1 MPVRWTAPSQARS
14 GSLVDQGATARH
26 AGLVGSLR
34 ERERELTAVEE
45 LLERRGRML
54 LLEGRA
60 GIGKTSL
67 VEVACS
73 RAAELGHEV
82 LRARGS
88 ELESGFAF
96 GVVRQLFER
105 RLAGADPGEREALLA
120 GPAAAVRPLLVGEV
134 AGALAG
140 GVTAPLA
147 GDSSFAMLHGLYW
160 LVVNLAARGPLLI
173 AVDDA
178 HWADEPS
185 LRWLAYL
192 ARRLDGLAAGMLVAL
207 RPGDPAV
214 LGAPLL
220 AVCAE
225 AAAVLRPALLSEQA
239 VGAAVRAAAHPE
251 VGGQAGD
258 ELCAAVY
265 AACGGNPLYLT
276 ELLRAADR
284 GGRPLAALE
293 PAELLAGGLD
303 GIARQVITR
312 VRNLGP
318 DALRLA
324 QALAVL
330 GDGGELR
337 HAAAIAGV
345 TLAAAE
351 RLAGGLTRAE
361 VLAAG
366 VLRAEV
372 PPDGPWQPRFVHPVI
387 RDALETTLDSG
398 ERDRAHRRAARLLHG
413 DLASPGQVA
422 THLVRMRPAGDGW
435 VLARLRE
442 AARAAMDSGAPQ
454 AAADLLDR
462 ALAEPPS
469 PGQRPGVLREAAR
482 AQVTAGRERAFVL
495 LEEALRVAAGPRVRG
510 EIALEVAEAYA
521 ALFRWVDAVDVIER
535 ALAELG
541 PAEAEL
547 ASRLEGELVVCGL
560 HDARRA
566 TRVAPVLARLGPA
579 DLGGRRLAAASEP
592 VAVAQAMAMLLSGRP
607 AGQIAARLE
616 ETLECSGPDAGN
628 WNTRAALLWV
638 LVAAER
644 FGAVADALG
653 PMLEQVHRCGS
664 ARGLVAAYSTLG
676 LLKLRLGALPE
687 ADAAARVAL
696 YVLQEGDFAPGLGF
710 AATVLA
716 DVAVEAG
723 QLDEA
728 QALLDLLPRQG
739 WPAGVGTALIPAA
752 RGRLR
757 LAQGRAAE
765 ALADF
770 QACGELFGAD
780 VWGMPIR
787 ETGYVHARS
796 GAALAL
802 LRLGQRQDAV
812 RLAEAELADVRVFGA
827 PRALGIALRVA
838 GLARGGP
845 EGLAL
850 LRESAAAL
858 DGSPALLERARSL
871 AELGA
876 ALRRDGQRIA
886 AREPLARAL
895 ELAAGCAAGPLA
907 ARARDELRAAG
918 ARPRRPWRT
927 GVDALTPSELRV
939 ARLACDGRSNREIA
953 GELYVTLKAIEGH
966 LARAYAKLGIE
977 GRGQLADALAPS
989 KAGPATAATEKT
1001 GVPTLQRTT
1010 RRLRDGIA
1018 TTSPA
1023 EGDFDGDDRA
1033 RGVREGNGD
1042 V

>member
-1 MPVRWTAPSQARS
+1 M
-14 GSLVDQGATARH
+14 
-26 AGLVGSLR
+26 
-34 ERERELTAVEE
+34 
-45 LLERRGRML
+45 
-54 LLEGRA
+54 
-60 GIGKTSL
+60 
-67 VEVACS
+67 
-73 RAAELGHEV
+73 
-82 LRARGS
+82 
-88 ELESGFAF
+88 
-96 GVVRQLFER
+96 
-105 RLAGADPGEREALLA
+105 
-120 GPAAAVRPLLVGEV
+120 
-134 AGALAG
+134 
-140 GVTAPLA
+140 
-147 GDSSFAMLHGLYW
+147 
-160 LVVNLAARGPLLI
+160 
-173 AVDDA
+173 
-178 HWADEPS
+178 
-185 LRWLAYL
+185 
-192 ARRLDGLAAGMLVAL
+192 
-207 RPGDPAV
+207 
-214 LGAPLL
+214 
-220 AVCAE
+220 
-225 AAAVLRPALLSEQA
+225 
-239 VGAAVRAAAHPE
+239 
-251 VGGQAGD
+251 
-258 ELCAAVY
+258 
-265 AACGGNPLYLT
+265 
-276 ELLRAADR
+276 
-284 GGRPLAALE
+284 
-293 PAELLAGGLD
+293 
-303 GIARQVITR
+303 
-312 VRNLGP
+312 
-318 DALRLA
+318 
-324 QALAVL
+324 
-330 GDGGELR
+330 
-337 HAAAIAGV
+337 
-345 TLAAAE
+345 
-351 RLAGGLTRAE
+351 
-361 VLAAG
+361 
-366 VLRAEV
+366 
-372 PPDGPWQPRFVHPVI
+372 HPVV
-387 RDALETTLDSG
+387 RDALEAVLDTG
-398 ERDRAHRRAARLLHG
+398 ERDRAHLRAARLLHG
-413 DLASPGQVA
+413 DMAPPGQVA
-422 THLVRMRPAGDGW
+422 AHLVRVRPTGDGW

-469 PGQRPGVLREAAR
+469 PGQRAGVLREAAR

-495 LEEALRVAAGPRVRG
+495 LEEALRVAAGPRVRA

-541 PAEAEL
+541 PAEADL
-547 ASRLEGELVVCGL
+547 AARLEGELVVCGL

-566 TRVAPVLARLGPA
+566 PRVAPVLARLGSA
-579 DLGGRRLAAASEP
+579 HLGPRRLAAAGEP
-592 VAVAQAMAMLLSGRP
+592 VAVAQAMAMLLAGRP
-607 AGQIAARLE
+607 AGQIADPLERTLLE
-616 ETLECSGPDAGN
+616 ETPTRSGPDAGN
-628 WNTRAALLWV
+628 WDTRAALLWV
-638 LVAAER
+638 LVVAER
-644 FGAVADALG
+644 FGPVEESLG

-710 AATVLA
+710 AATVLT

-739 WPAGVGTALIPAA
+739 WPAGVGTVLIPAA

-770 QACGELFGAD
+770 RACGELFGAD
-780 VWGMPIR
+780 VWGMPMR

-802 LRLGQRQDAV
+802 LRLGQRQQACQ
-812 RLAEAELADVRVFGA
+812 LADAELADVRVFGA

-858 DGSPALLERARSL
+858 DDSPALLERARSL

-876 ALRRDGQRIA
+876 ALRRDGQRAA
-886 AREPLARAL
+886 ARDPLARAL
-895 ELAAGCAAGPLA
+895 ELAAGCGARPLA
-907 ARARDELRAAG
+907 ARVRDELRAAG
-918 ARPRRPWRT
+918 ARPRRAWRT

-939 ARLACDGRSNREIA
+939 ARLAADGRSNREIA

-989 KAGPATAATEKT
+989 KAGTEKT
-1001 GVPTLQRTT
+1001 RVPTLQRTT
-1010 RRLRDGIA
+1010 RRSRDGIA

>member
-1 MPVRWTAPSQARS
+1 M
-14 GSLVDQGATARH
+14 GSLH
-26 AGLVGSLR
+26 
-34 ERERELTAVEE
+34 ERERELAAVEE
-45 LLERRGRML
+45 LLDGRGRML
-54 LLEGRA
+54 LFEGRA

-67 VEVACS
+67 LEVACA
-73 RAAELGHEV
+73 RAAELGFEV

-105 RLAGADPGEREALLA
+105 RLAGAGPGERAALLA
-120 GPAAAVRPLLVGEV
+120 GPAAAAQPLLAGEP
-134 AGALAG
+134 AAQPAG
-140 GVTAPLA
+140 G
-147 GDSSFAMLHGLYW
+147 SSFAVLHGLYW
-160 LVVNLAARGPLLI
+160 LVVNLAAGGPLLLAI
-173 AVDDA
+173 DDA

-192 ARRLDGLAAGMLVAL
+192 ARRLDGLAAGALVAL
-207 RPGDPAV
+207 RPGDPAAM
-214 LGAPLL
+214 GAPLL

-239 VGAAVRAAAHPE
+239 VSAVVRTAVHA
-251 VGGQAGD
+251 GGGEAGGEASD

-276 ELLRAADR
+276 ELLRAAER

-312 VRNLGP
+312 VRGLGP

-345 TLAAAE
+345 PMAAAA

-361 VLAAG
+361 VLAA
-366 VLRAEV
+366 EV
-372 PPDGPWQPRFVHPVI
+372 PAAGDRPRFVHPVI
-387 RDALETTLDSG
+387 RDALEAVLDSG
-398 ERDRAHRRAARLLHG
+398 ERDRAHHDAARLLHA
-413 DLASPGQVA
+413 DTAPPGQVA
-422 THLVRMRPAGDGW
+422 AHLVRIRPAGDGW

-454 AAADLLDR
+454 AAASLLDR

-469 PGQRPGVLREAAR
+469 PAQRAGVLREAAR

-495 LEEALRVAAGPRVRG
+495 LEEALRVAASPRARA

-541 PAEAEL
+541 PADQEL
-547 ASRLEGELVVCGL
+547 AARLEGELVVCGL

-566 TRVAPVLARLGPA
+566 PQVAPVLARLSST
-579 DLGGRRLAAASEP
+579 DLGRRRLAAASEP
-592 VAVAQAMAMLLSGRP
+592 VAAAQAMAMLLAGRP
-607 AGQIAARLE
+607 ASQVAALLE
-616 ETLECSGPDAGN
+616 EALKCAGPEAAN
-628 WNTRAALLWV
+628 WDTRAALLWV

-644 FGAVADALG
+644 FGTVEASLG
-653 PMLEQVHRCGS
+653 PALEQVHRSGT

-710 AATVLA
+710 AATVLS

-728 QALLDLLPRQG
+728 QMMLDLLPRQG
-739 WPAGVGTALIPAA
+739 WPAGVGTVLIPAA

-770 QACGELFGAD
+770 RACGEMFGAD

-802 LRLGQRQDAV
+802 LRLGQHRDAV
-812 RLAEAELADVRVFGA
+812 RLADAELADVRVFGA

-850 LRESAAAL
+850 LRESAATL
-858 DGSPALLERARSL
+858 DDSPALLERARSL

-876 ALRRDGQRIA
+876 ALRRDGQRAA
-886 AREPLARAL
+886 ARDPLARAL
-895 ELAAGCAAGPLA
+895 ELAAGCGAGPLA
-907 ARARDELRAAG
+907 ARARDELKAAG

-939 ARLACDGRSNREIA
+939 ARLAADGRSNREIA

-966 LARAYAKLGIE
+966 LARAYAKLGID
-977 GRGQLADALAPS
+977 GRGQLADALVA
-989 KAGPATAATEKT
+989 EKT

-1010 RRLRDGIA
+1010 RRPRDGRAI
-1018 TTSPA
+1018 TSPT

-1042 V
+1042 L

>member
-1 MPVRWTAPSQARS
+1 M
-14 GSLVDQGATARH
+14 GSLH
-26 AGLVGSLR
+26 
-34 ERERELTAVEE
+34 ERERELAAVEE
-45 LLERRGRML
+45 LLDGRGRML
-54 LLEGRA
+54 LFEGRA

-67 VEVACS
+67 LEVACS
-73 RAAELGHEV
+73 RAAELGFEV

-105 RLAGADPGEREALLA
+105 RLAGAGPGERAALLA
-120 GPAAAVRPLLVGEV
+120 GPAAAARPLLAGEP
-134 AGALAG
+134 AAQPAG
-140 GVTAPLA
+140 G
-147 GDSSFAMLHGLYW
+147 SSFAVLHGLYW
-160 LVVNLAARGPLLI
+160 LVVNLAAGRPLLLAI
-173 AVDDA
+173 DDA

-192 ARRLDGLAAGMLVAL
+192 ARRLDGLAAGALVAL
-207 RPGDPAV
+207 RPGDPAAM
-214 LGAPLL
+214 GAPLL

-239 VGAAVRAAAHPE
+239 VSAVVRTAVHAGGGGA
-251 VGGQAGD
+251 GGEASD

-276 ELLRAADR
+276 ELLRAAER

-312 VRNLGP
+312 VRGLGP

-345 TLAAAE
+345 PMAAAA

-361 VLAAG
+361 VLAA
-366 VLRAEV
+366 EV
-372 PPDGPWQPRFVHPVI
+372 PAAGDRPRFVHPVI
-387 RDALETTLDSG
+387 RDALEAVLDSG
-398 ERDRAHRRAARLLHG
+398 ERDRAHRDAARLLHA
-413 DLASPGQVA
+413 DMAPPGQVA
-422 THLVRMRPAGDGW
+422 AHLVRIRPAGDGW

-454 AAADLLDR
+454 AAASLLDR

-469 PGQRPGVLREAAR
+469 PAQRAGVLREAAR

-495 LEEALRVAAGPRVRG
+495 LEEALRVAASPRARA

-541 PAEAEL
+541 PADQEL
-547 ASRLEGELVVCGL
+547 AARLEGELVVCGL

-566 TRVAPVLARLGPA
+566 PQVAPVLARLSSAQLGSAQLGSA
-579 DLGGRRLAAASEP
+579 DLGRRRLAAASEP
-592 VAVAQAMAMLLSGRP
+592 VAAAQAMAMLLAGRP
-607 AGQIAARLE
+607 ASQVAALLE
-616 ETLECSGPDAGN
+616 EALKCAGPEAAN
-628 WNTRAALLWV
+628 WDTRAALLWV

-644 FGAVADALG
+644 FGTVEASLG
-653 PMLEQVHRCGS
+653 PALEQVHRSGT

-710 AATVLA
+710 AATVLS

-728 QALLDLLPRQG
+728 QMMLDLLPRQG
-739 WPAGVGTALIPAA
+739 WPAGVGTVLIPAA

-770 QACGELFGAD
+770 RACGEMFGAD

-812 RLAEAELADVRVFGA
+812 RLADAELADVRVFGA

-850 LRESAAAL
+850 LRESAATL
-858 DGSPALLERARSL
+858 DDSPALLERARSL

-876 ALRRDGQRIA
+876 ALRRDGQRAA
-886 AREPLARAL
+886 ARDPLARAL
-895 ELAAGCAAGPLA
+895 ELAAGCGAGPLA

-939 ARLACDGRSNREIA
+939 ARLAADGRSNREIA

-977 GRGQLADALAPS
+977 GRGQLADALVA
-989 KAGPATAATEKT
+989 EKT

-1010 RRLRDGIA
+1010 RRPRDGRAI
-1018 TTSPA
+1018 TSPT

-1042 V
+1042 L

>member
-1 MPVRWTAPSQARS
+1 
-14 GSLVDQGATARH
+14 
-26 AGLVGSLR
+26 
-34 ERERELTAVEE
+34 
-45 LLERRGRML
+45 
-54 LLEGRA
+54 
-60 GIGKTSL
+60 
-67 VEVACS
+67 
-73 RAAELGHEV
+73 
-82 LRARGS
+82 
-88 ELESGFAF
+88 
-96 GVVRQLFER
+96 
-105 RLAGADPGEREALLA
+105 
-120 GPAAAVRPLLVGEV
+120 
-134 AGALAG
+134 
-140 GVTAPLA
+140 
-147 GDSSFAMLHGLYW
+147 
-160 LVVNLAARGPLLI
+160 
-173 AVDDA
+173 
-178 HWADEPS
+178 
-185 LRWLAYL
+185 
-192 ARRLDGLAAGMLVAL
+192 
-207 RPGDPAV
+207 
-214 LGAPLL
+214 
-220 AVCAE
+220 
-225 AAAVLRPALLSEQA
+225 
-239 VGAAVRAAAHPE
+239 
-251 VGGQAGD
+251 
-258 ELCAAVY
+258 
-265 AACGGNPLYLT
+265 
-276 ELLRAADR
+276 
-284 GGRPLAALE
+284 
-293 PAELLAGGLD
+293 
-303 GIARQVITR
+303 
-312 VRNLGP
+312 
-318 DALRLA
+318 
-324 QALAVL
+324 
-330 GDGGELR
+330 
-337 HAAAIAGV
+337 
-345 TLAAAE
+345 
-351 RLAGGLTRAE
+351 
-361 VLAAG
+361 
-366 VLRAEV
+366 
-372 PPDGPWQPRFVHPVI
+372 
-387 RDALETTLDSG
+387 
-398 ERDRAHRRAARLLHG
+398 
-413 DLASPGQVA
+413 
-422 THLVRMRPAGDGW
+422 
-435 VLARLRE
+435 
-442 AARAAMDSGAPQ
+442 MDSGAPQ

-469 PGQRPGVLREAAR
+469 PGQRAGVLREAAR

-495 LEEALRVAAGPRVRG
+495 LEEALRVAAGPRVRA

-547 ASRLEGELVVCGL
+547 AARLEGELVVCGL

-566 TRVAPVLARLGPA
+566 TRVAPVLARLGSA
-579 DLGGRRLAAASEP
+579 DLGWADLGSADLGWADLGRRRVAAASEP
-592 VAVAQAMAMLLSGRP
+592 VAAAQAMAMLLAGRP

-616 ETLECSGPDAGN
+616 QALKDAGPDAGN

-638 LVAAER
+638 LVVAER
-644 FGAVADALG
+644 FGVVADALG

-739 WPAGVGTALIPAA
+739 WPAGVGTVLIPAA

-757 LAQGRAAE
+757 LAQGRAAD

-845 EGLAL
+845 EGLDL
-850 LRESAAAL
+850 LRASAATL
-858 DGSPALLERARSL
+858 DDSPALLERARSL

-876 ALRRDGQRIA
+876 ALRRDGQRAA
-886 AREPLARAL
+886 ARDPLARAL

-977 GRGQLADALAPS
+977 GRGQLADALAPA
-989 KAGPATAATEKT
+989 KAGPAKAGPEKT

-1010 RRLRDGIA
+1010 RRLRDDGA

-1023 EGDFDGDDRA
+1023 EGDFDDDDRA